1 MNLRRRIAP
10 TVAAITLAAT
20 GTLALAAPAAD
31 AEPNLV
37 AMDEITVPIV
47 DGARLD
53 GALTVKL
60 VLGTSDAESADRV
73 AAALPLLRSTSVA
86 AALEFSRL
94 YASPMAPVDAERLSN
109 DLSRA
114 LRQAEPAIS
123 RVLIVEVAARAA

>member
-1 MNLRRRIAP
+1 MTLRRRIAT
-10 TVAAITLAAT
+10 TVAVVALAAT
-20 GTLALAAPAAD
+20 GTLAFAAPAAD
-31 AEPNLV
+31 AEPHLV

-47 DGARLD
+47 DGGRMD

-60 VLGTSDAESADRV
+60 VLGTGDADAADRV
-73 AAALPLLRSTSVA
+73 EAALPLLRSTSVA

-109 DLSRA
+109 DLGQA
-114 LRQAEPAIS
+114 LRQAEPAVS